1 MRRVESARDGSMLEP
16 SRPPVAGGV
25 RAALAW
31 LIDGAPTVQRPED
44 VLAEL
49 CARLL
54 ACGLPLHRV
63 AVFVRTLHPN
73 VMGRRFLW
81 RPDREVEVSERPHR
95 LLEEQSYL
103 ASPIALVF
111 GGCGTVR
118 RRLADPDCPND
129 FGILE
134 ELRAEGVTDYLIQ
147 PLAFSNGEVHAVSWT
162 TTRPGGFSDSDC
174 AALEAIA
181 PPLARVAEI
190 HALRRVASTLL
201 STYVGH
207 GTGRRILEGRI
218 RRGEIERI
226 HAVILLADLRGFTAL
241 SDRLPGD
248 RVIALLNGYFDALV
262 PALEAAG
269 GEVLKFMGDGVLAIF
284 PIAAEPAD
292 ACSRALA
299 AVAAARA
306 ATAELNAAR
315 RAQGED
321 ELRYG
326 IALHQGEVLYGN
338 IGSSGRLDFTAIGP
352 AVNLTARLENLARD
366 LGRDLVLSAAFA
378 AHGPGGLASL
388 GRFELRGFRDPV
400 EVFAPGHG

>member
-1 MRRVESARDGSMLEP
+1 MLEASP
-16 SRPPVAGGV
+16 PPVSGGV
-25 RAALAW
+25 RAALEW
-31 LIDGAPTVQRPED
+31 LIDGAPTAQRPEN

-49 CARLL
+49 CGRLQV
-54 ACGLPLHRV
+54 CGLPLHRV

-81 RPDREVEVSERPHR
+81 RPDREVEVSERPHG

-111 GGCGTVR
+111 GGGGTVR
-118 RRLADPDCPND
+118 RRIADPACPND
-129 FGILE
+129 FGIID

-147 PLAFSNGEVHAVSWT
+147 PLAFSNGEIHAVSWT
-162 TTRPGGFSDSDC
+162 TTRPGGFSDADG

-181 PPLARVAEI
+181 RPLARVAEI

-207 GTGRRILEGRI
+207 GTGLRILQGRI
-218 RRGEIERI
+218 RRGDIEHI

-248 RVIALLNGYFDALV
+248 QVIGLLNSYFDALV

-284 PIAAEPAD
+284 PIAADPAD

-299 AVAAARA
+299 GVAAARA
-306 ATAELNAAR
+306 ALADLNAAR
-315 RAQGED
+315 RAQGKD
-321 ELRYG
+321 ELRYAV
-326 IALHQGEVLYGN
+326 ALHRGEVLYGN
-338 IGSSGRLDFTAIGP
+338 VGSSGRLDFTAIGP
-352 AVNLTARLENLARD
+352 AVNLTARLATLARD

-378 AHGPGGLASL
+378 AHGSGGLTSL
-388 GRFELRGFRDPV
+388 GAFELRGFRDPV
-400 EVFAPGHG
+400 EVFAPTAH